1 MLSGWLREVDQLLD
15 LDNGGKPAE
24 RVLSGWLR
32 RSHEDDPSSFEELC
46 DAHPDHAAEMR
57 ELHGTWER
65 ARSLLQVLQRGGWS
79 LAERMSTRLP
89 SEVGSNVDP
98 KMDRSVEE
106 HDPGSVQA
114 QLSQLCG
121 RGPGSS
127 RYRLG
132 DEIARGGMGVVL
144 RVWDEDL
151 RRHLAMK
158 VVLGTGEAKAGAGS
172 LPDSRVLERFLEEAQ
187 VTGQLDHPGIVP
199 VHELGVDSEGQVYF
213 TMKLVKGKT
222 LGEVFDELSRGEGG
236 WSRERV
242 LGLILRVC
250 EAMSYAHDKGV
261 IHRDLKPSNIM
272 VGRYGE
278 VYVMDWGLARV
289 LGRPDRRDIRPRAE
303 PISTLSEVRS
313 DRRDRARDT
322 PDSPLCT
329 MDGDVLGTPA
339 FMSPEQALG
348 EIDVLG
354 PRSDVYAVGALLYH
368 LFAGH
373 MPYVP
378 PEVRASNYMVLRW
391 VQEAAPRSLHE
402 LRSDLPPELVAIC
415 ERAMDRDRSKRYAD
429 MGALAEDLSAFI
441 EGRVVHA
448 YETGAWAESRKWV
461 RRNRS
466 LAAALALVLVLLA
479 GGLGASLFY
488 KSRADR
494 SAAVAVQRADE
505 ATRRLADFNRVSLSV
520 DLEEM
525 TAAAEDLWPATSAK
539 ADEMRRWLRVA
550 GELAARRDGLQTAL
564 GKLRAEKALPAPSL
578 PDSGAQRQQG
588 SDRGLDAKKGVP
600 PERENRTWEFADGQD
615 RWWHRTLIGLLDE
628 LGRFVETTIPDV
640 ERLLEFADS
649 VREKTIEDEAVASS
663 WRRAITR
670 IRGSQMYGEA
680 LAAAF
685 APQEGLI
692 PLGPDPSSDLEE
704 FVHLQ
709 SGQPPRRGEDGGLVV
724 TGATGVVL
732 VLIPAGKFLMGATR
746 ARLGVEVSEVDG
758 ELVVEKVQEPSPA
771 LALGVESG
779 DVLLEVNGHPVRTR
793 GELAVAL
800 ESLRA
805 GAPIEVDLRR
815 GSERKVLPGK
825 VEWNVDPQAQSDEGP
840 VHPVT
845 LGAFFLSKYE
855 MTQGQWERFTGTN
868 PSNHAPGSSLG
879 GKTTDLRH
887 PVETVSWEDSQ
898 REVRRLGLRL
908 PTEAQWEYAARAGTF
923 TPWSMGSDPERLQ
936 TAANLADQFC
946 KQNGG
951 RKLAYHEPWNDG
963 YTVHAPVGSFQ
974 ANAFGLHDMHGNV
987 WEWCEDV
994 HEKDFYGT
1002 AGAAGPDPVNTTG
1015 SEYRVRRGGGW
1026 SSRAGRCR
1034 SALRSGD
1041 LPVDPNHSVG
1051 LRPSR
1056 SLRQPARPGARDD

>member
-1 MLSGWLREVDQLLD
+1 MSDSSKPPSSAEHVLSGWLREVDQLLD

-479 GGLGASLFY
+479 GGLGASLGGQGGGGTGRRGDEAAGRLQPW
-488 KSRADR
+488 RAQRRPGGDDR
-494 SAAVAVQRADE
+494 GRRRSVAGDLGEGRRDEAMAPRGRRAGS
-505 ATRRLADFNRVSLSV
+505 ATRRAADGAR
-520 DLEEM
+520 E
-525 TAAAEDLWPATSAK
+525 AP
-539 ADEMRRWLRVA
+539 RR
-550 GELAARRDGLQTAL
+550 ESAARPVAARFRCAPAAGQRSRPRREEGRPAGAGKPDL
-564 GKLRAEKALPAPSL
+564 GVRGR
-578 PDSGAQRQQG
+578 SGP
-588 SDRGLDAKKGVP
+588 L
-600 PERENRTWEFADGQD
+600 
-615 RWWHRTLIGLLDE
+615 
-628 LGRFVETTIPDV
+628 
-640 ERLLEFADS
+640 
-649 VREKTIEDEAVASS
+649 VASDAH
-663 WRRAITR
+663 RA
-670 IRGSQMYGEA
+670 
-680 LAAAF
+680 
-685 APQEGLI
+685 
-692 PLGPDPSSDLEE
+692 
-704 FVHLQ
+704 
-709 SGQPPRRGEDGGLVV
+709 PR
-724 TGATGVVL
+724 
-732 VLIPAGKFLMGATR
+732 
-746 ARLGVEVSEVDG
+746 
-758 ELVVEKVQEPSPA
+758 
-771 LALGVESG
+771 
-779 DVLLEVNGHPVRTR
+779 
-793 GELAVAL
+793 
-800 ESLRA
+800 
-805 GAPIEVDLRR
+805 
-815 GSERKVLPGK
+815 
-825 VEWNVDPQAQSDEGP
+825 
-840 VHPVT
+840 
-845 LGAFFLSKYE
+845 
-855 MTQGQWERFTGTN
+855 
-868 PSNHAPGSSLG
+868 
-879 GKTTDLRH
+879 
-887 PVETVSWEDSQ
+887 
-898 REVRRLGLRL
+898 
-908 PTEAQWEYAARAGTF
+908 
-923 TPWSMGSDPERLQ
+923 
-936 TAANLADQFC
+936 
-946 KQNGG
+946 
-951 RKLAYHEPWNDG
+951 
-963 YTVHAPVGSFQ
+963 
-974 ANAFGLHDMHGNV
+974 
-987 WEWCEDV
+987 
-994 HEKDFYGT
+994 
-1002 AGAAGPDPVNTTG
+1002 
-1015 SEYRVRRGGGW
+1015 
-1026 SSRAGRCR
+1026 
-1034 SALRSGD
+1034 
-1041 LPVDPNHSVG
+1041 
-1051 LRPSR
+1051 
-1056 SLRQPARPGARDD
+1056 